1 MTNYSKLLADMTPE
15 KLAQLNVH
23 MIIVNQSQPF
33 YMTST
38 GQLFDFNHLADAVK
52 YEYTWLTKELESPTT
67 DPSIKVETDNQDS
80 E

>member
-1 MTNYSKLLADMTPE
+1 MTNYSKLLANMTPE

-52 YEYTWLTKELESPTT
+52 YEYNWLTKELESPTT

>member
-38 GQLFDFNHLADAVK
+38 GQLFDFNNLADAVK
-52 YEYTWLTKELESPTT
+52 YEYNWLTKELESPTT